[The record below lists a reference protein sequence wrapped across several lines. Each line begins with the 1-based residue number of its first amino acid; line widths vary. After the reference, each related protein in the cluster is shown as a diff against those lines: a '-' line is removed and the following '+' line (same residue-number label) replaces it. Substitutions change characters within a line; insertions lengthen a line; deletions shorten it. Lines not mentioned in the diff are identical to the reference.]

1 MRDVARM
8 AGVSAQ
14 TVSRYFKNP
23 ELIGLGNRERIAK
36 VVADTGYFPNP
47 AASTLSANRTN
58 LVAVIVPT
66 IDHSI
71 FSDAVAGLAQTL
83 EARNHGLMIATNGF
97 SLKKEEQQVERFL
110 AHKVAGIVLI
120 GQHHG
125 ERTTRLLRASGTP
138 TVELLEIDNP
148 PIDIAIGLS
157 NFAAARDLTSRL
169 IALGRR
175 RIGFISAPFNGNDR
189 VQRRLEGYKAALKSG
204 GLAFDPDL
212 VATAEF
218 RIENGAKVFSK
229 MYGDRPD
236 IDAVISN
243 DILGL
248 GVQLQCARLGLAVP
262 QDVAIT
268 GFDDLEVSSILDRK
282 LTTVKISGFTMGTLA
297 GEMILERQS
306 RDAGT
311 PKVVDLGYEILW
323 RGTTP

>member
-23 ELIGLGNRERIAK
+23 DLIGLGNRERIAK

-97 SLKKEEQQVERFL
+97 SLEKEEQQVERFL

-120 GQHHG
+120 GQHHS

-157 NFAAARDLTSRL
+157 NLAAARDLTSRL

-175 RIGFISAPFNGNDR
+175 RIGFISAPPEGNDR
-189 VQRRLEGYKAALKSG
+189 VQRRLEGYRAALESA
-204 GLAFDPDL
+204 GLPFDPGL
-212 VATAEF
+212 VAGAEF
-218 RIENGAKVFSK
+218 RIENGARVFSQ
-229 MYGDRPD
+229 MHAERPD

-262 QDVAIT
+262 EDVAIT
-268 GFDDLEVSSILDRK
+268 GFDDLEVSSILERK
-282 LTTVKISGFTMGTLA
+282 LTTVKISGFEMGTLA
-297 GEMILERQS
+297 GEMLLERQS
-306 RDAGT
+306 RDAIA
-311 PKVVDLGYEILW
+311 PEVVDLGYEILW
-323 RGTTP
+323 RDTTP